1 MEDMREQIIVIM
13 AGYTAEMKLMLQVN
27 PGFAS
32 RVRTTIDFPD
42 YSRSEL
48 FEILM
53 SHAKAKK
60 YRFTDAAQRKA
71 RELLEKAQ
79 IGPNSGN
86 GRLAR
91 QMLEDCIMEQ
101 AVRLQKRAANG
112 FKPTIHELETLCPT
126 DIVLNVEHL
135 GLPPRI
141 GFRAA

>member
-1 MEDMREQIIVIM
+1 MFRQTLAALAV
-13 AGYTAEMKLMLQVN
+13 L
-27 PGFAS
+27 AS
-32 RVRTTIDFPD
+32 VFLA
-42 YSRSEL
+42 SS
-48 FEILM
+48 
-53 SHAKAKK
+53 
-60 YRFTDAAQRKA
+60 A